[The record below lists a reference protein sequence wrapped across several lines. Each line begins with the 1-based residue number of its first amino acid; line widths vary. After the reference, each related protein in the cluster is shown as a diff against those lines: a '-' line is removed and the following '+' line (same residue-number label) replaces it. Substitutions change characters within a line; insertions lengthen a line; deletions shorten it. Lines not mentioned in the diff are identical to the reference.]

1 MNFSL
6 SDTWITHLPAD
17 IYEQLAH
24 CLSLHGMVCA
34 ELFSRP
40 DSALVQQ
47 LMLLTPVTA
56 ATVAALNGVQSQE
69 QLIAA
74 LRQEPG
80 HVYDLL
86 LLGRLSLDTSLAE
99 PVLRFVRQQMYVSE
113 EQLVA
118 IKVYCVEL
126 SEAFLASVEQHLAE
140 TDRAV
145 AGRLGQHRLQ
155 IEEAFYTHSQSVSE
169 EAEPLPSVANVRFN
183 DPQLQ
188 MVRLAVLLVH
198 SLPTD
203 SEVAFVQAVAQI
215 PALQPHNLEALTERL
230 GALQAGEQI
239 TLSMP
244 ELVQIYQAM
253 QVCGLVFVSDVMV
266 QLGLEDFM
274 SGPPEALEPTAEA
287 DAPARGPMSSRQA
300 VGEMVS
306 GFTEW
311 VQTNFADDP
320 EVVQAR
326 EEIAALTDLI

>member
-6 SDTWITHLPAD
+6 SDTWITNLPAD
-17 IYEQLAH
+17 IYQQLAH

-40 DSALVQQ
+40 ESALVQQ
-47 LMLLTPVTA
+47 LMLLTPITA
-56 ATVAALNGVQSQE
+56 ATVASLNTVQSQE
-69 QLIAA
+69 ELIEA

-80 HVYDLL
+80 QVYDLL
-86 LLGRLSLDTSLAE
+86 LLGRLGLDTSLAE

-118 IKVYCVEL
+118 IKLYCVEL
-126 SEAFLASVEQHLAE
+126 SEAFLATVEQHLSE

-145 AGRLGQHRLQ
+145 AGRLVEHRLQ
-155 IEEAFYTHSQSVSE
+155 IEEAFYIHSESVGT

-183 DPQLQ
+183 EPQLQ

-203 SEVAFVQAVAQI
+203 SEVEFVRAVTQI
-215 PALQPHNLEALTERL
+215 PALQAHNLEPMSERL
-230 GALQAGEQI
+230 GTLQAGEDF
-239 TLSMP
+239 TLTMP
-244 ELVQIYQAM
+244 ELVQLYQAM
-253 QVCGLVFVSDVMV
+253 QVCGLVFVSDVLV
-266 QLGLEDFM
+266 ALGLEDFM
-274 SGPPEALEPTAEA
+274 SGPAEDNEPVAAE
-287 DAPARGPMSSRQA
+287 APARGPMSSRQA

-311 VQTNFADDP
+311 VQANFAEEP
-320 EVVQAR
+320 EVAQAR
-326 EEIAALTDLI
+326 QEIAALTDLI

>member
-1 MNFSL
+1 MNFTL
-6 SDTWITHLPAD
+6 SDAWLAQLPAD
-17 IYEQLAH
+17 FYDQLAH

-47 LMLLTPVTA
+47 LALLTPINA
-56 ATVAALNGVQSQE
+56 ATVGELNAILSQE
-69 QLIAA
+69 QLLAA
-74 LRQEPG
+74 LHTQPG

-86 LLGRLSLDTSLAE
+86 LLGRLGLDTSLAE
-99 PVLRFVRQQMYVSE
+99 PVLRFVRQQMFVSE
-113 EQLVA
+113 EQIEA
-118 IKVYCVEL
+118 IKVYCTEL

-155 IEEAFYTHSQSVSE
+155 IEAAFYAHS
-169 EAEPLPSVANVRFN
+169 ATATAAAPEPLPPVATVRFN

-198 SLPTD
+198 SLPDDT
-203 SEVAFVQAVAQI
+203 EIPFVLAVRQI
-215 PALQPHNLEALTERL
+215 PALQPLQLEALSERL
-230 GALQAGEQI
+230 GALQAGEQLA
-239 TLSMP
+239 LSMP

-253 QVCGLVFVSDVMV
+253 QVCGLVFVSDVLAS
-266 QLGLEDFM
+266 LGLEDFM
-274 SGPPEALEPTAEA
+274 SGPAEEPATPEAKA
-287 DAPARGPMSSRQA
+287 PMSSRQA

-311 VQTNFADDP
+311 VQANFAEEP
-320 EVVQAR
+320 EIERAR
-326 EEIAALTDLI
+326 QEIADLTDLL